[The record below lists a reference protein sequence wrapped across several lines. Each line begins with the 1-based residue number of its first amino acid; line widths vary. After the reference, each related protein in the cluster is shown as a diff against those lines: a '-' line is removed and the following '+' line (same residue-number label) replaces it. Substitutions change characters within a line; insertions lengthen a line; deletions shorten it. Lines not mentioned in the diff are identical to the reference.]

1 MNENTEETK
10 NTETEVS
17 GTKSEE
23 TQDTADLTAN
33 VSDENKKP
41 KESYKFKDFLND
53 VCEVLETVAV
63 FLLVFFLLKA
73 FVFDQA
79 IVDGDSMVPTL
90 LNEQKLVYSKIFK
103 PENGDIVIAYND
115 RLNLIVKRV
124 IATEGQELD
133 IRNGEVY
140 VDGVKLNEQVY
151 AGQGDV
157 LKADYFVNSETEI
170 RAYNTEMQ
178 YPVTIPEGCV
188 FLMGDNRHIS
198 EDSRGAIVGFV
209 DEKDL
214 VGEVVLRYS
223 PLDKFRLF

>member
-1 MNENTEETK
+1 MNENNEEIK
-10 NTETEVS
+10 NSETESTVAEDS
-17 GTKSEE
+17 AEIK
-23 TQDTADLTAN
+23 N
-33 VSDENKKP
+33 SDNENKK
-41 KESYKFKDFLND
+41 ETYTFKTFLND
-53 VCEVLETVAV
+53 ACEVFETVAF
-63 FLLVFFLLKA
+63 FLLIFFLLKA
-73 FVFDQA
+73 YVFDQA
-79 IVDGDSMVPTL
+79 VVDGDSMVPTL
-90 LNEQKLVYSKIFK
+90 LNEQRLVYSKLFK
-103 PENGDIVIAYND
+103 PENGDIVIAYNE

-124 IATEGQELD
+124 VATEGQELD

-140 VDGVKLNEQVY
+140 VDGEKLNEQVY
-151 AGQGDV
+151 TGQGDV

-170 RAYNTEMQ
+170 RAYNTELQ

-223 PLDKFRLF
+223 PMDKFKIF